1 MISILAAATLCAL
14 AYLALTTRPAGAV
27 RSLVKTAAVALLAL
41 AALMAQAPLVLVAA
55 LGLCALGD
63 WLLSRDTQGTF
74 IAGIAAFAAGHL
86 AYVVLFLTRPGAE
99 PGRIVHLP
107 GLWTTAALI
116 LFGLAM
122 AALLAPRAGP
132 LRAPVLAY
140 APVILSMG
148 LAALALPADAARLAV
163 PAALA
168 FIASDSVLATG
179 RFLLP
184 AAHPAQG
191 AASYTVWILYWGAQ
205 AGFLAAFT

>member
-86 AYVVLFLTRPGAE
+86 A
-99 PGRIVHLP
+99 
-107 GLWTTAALI
+107 
-116 LFGLAM
+116 
-122 AALLAPRAGP
+122 
-132 LRAPVLAY
+132 
-140 APVILSMG
+140 
-148 LAALALPADAARLAV
+148 
-163 PAALA
+163 
-168 FIASDSVLATG
+168 
-179 RFLLP
+179 
-184 AAHPAQG
+184 
-191 AASYTVWILYWGAQ
+191 
-205 AGFLAAFT
+205 